1 MPRASRPSACAA
13 SASPRSSCPPTWTS
27 PRCSTASTSGS
38 RSTRWASASGSWT
51 ASSARCRSW
60 CDRRVTDTTPAPGS
74 VALITG
80 GTGGFGRALAA
91 RLGERDVTVVLADL
105 DSERARSVAADL
117 GASFAALDV
126 TDRAANAVAVAQVEA
141 EHGRLDAAFLNAGI
155 AGQNRDTLDV
165 DEFLKVVDVD
175 LFGVVYGTEAALPAL
190 KRAGGGSIVVT
201 ASLAGLAPV
210 ATDPGYSV
218 AKGGAIAFVRSMAP
232 RLVGDGITMSAICP
246 GFADTAIIDP
256 LREQFN
262 AADFPVLSADE
273 VAQAMLAAWAGAEPG
288 AAYVVQPGVG
298 AVPYKFKGVPSAKTA
313 AGETAAVPQALLPP
327 SLR

>member
-1 MPRASRPSACAA
+1 M
-13 SASPRSSCPPTWTS
+13 TS
-27 PRCSTASTSGS
+27 
-38 RSTRWASASGSWT
+38 
-51 ASSARCRSW
+51 
-60 CDRRVTDTTPAPGS
+60 TTPAPTSGS

-80 GTGGFGRALAA
+80 GTGGFGRALATKLKA
-91 RLGERDVTVVLADL
+91 LDVTVVLADL
-105 DSERARSVAADL
+105 DSERNRQVADEL
-117 GASFAALDV
+117 GCPFVVLDV
-126 TDRAANAVAVAQVEA
+126 ADRAANAAVVAQVEA

-155 AGQNRDTLDV
+155 AGKSRQALDV
-165 DEFLKVVDVD
+165 DEFLKVVEID

-190 KRAGGGSIVVT
+190 RRAGGGSIVVT

-218 AKGGAIAFVRSMAP
+218 AKGGAVAFVRSMAP
-232 RLVGDGITMSAICP
+232 RLAAEGITISAICP

-256 LREQFN
+256 IREEFD
-262 AADFPVLSADE
+262 AAGFPVLTAGE

-298 AVPYKFKGVPSAKTA
+298 AIPYKFKGVPAARTA
-313 AGETAAVPQALLPP
+313 SGETAAVPQALLPP